1 MNSSFLHLL
10 TRTQLQYGLSIV
22 YNPCICLVKA
32 SFLWSLY
39 KLRSH
44 NPWIKRTIIG
54 LQVLNGVY
62 MVATTI
68 ISAVPCLPVARAWDK
83 SIPGG
88 CYDPVLYVSGNVS
101 VVIITDFLVM
111 L

>member
-1 MNSSFLHLL
+1 M
-10 TRTQLQYGLSIV
+10 

-39 KLRSH
+39 KLRSR

-54 LQVLNGVY
+54 LQILNGVY

-68 ISAVPCLPVARAWDK
+68 VSAVPCLPVARSWDP

-88 CYDPVLYVSGNVS
+88 CYSPTLYVTGNVS

-111 L
+111 LSVHSLP

>member
-1 MNSSFLHLL
+1 
-10 TRTQLQYGLSIV
+10 
-22 YNPCICLVKA
+22 
-32 SFLWSLY
+32 LY
-39 KLRSH
+39 KLRSY

-54 LQVLNGVY
+54 LQVLNGVF
-62 MVATTI
+62 MIATTI
-68 ISAVPCLPVARAWDK
+68 VSAVPCLPVAKTWDP

-88 CYDPVLYVSGNVS
+88 CYSPILYVSGNVS